1 MKITQAISISLI
13 ASLSASCIA
22 KAIPANGAGSDSIVT
37 TSDRARAP
45 EYVEASE
52 KGRVPFDD
60 IVSTSST
67 LENSEALIQERD
79 ADIVDIVI
87 PTSATL
93 EDTAAASAPDLA
105 SPTSSDPADVEAARA
120 IAKTRSPVSHVRG
133 KVFDRFINVWFENTN
148 FDTAMADR
156 MFSLSLPP
164 PKNIAHVLI
173 FDSKLQEICRERSS
187 LD

>member
-45 EYVEASE
+45 ENV
-52 KGRVPFDD
+52 
-60 IVSTSST
+60 
-67 LENSEALIQERD
+67 EALIQERD
-79 ADIVDIVI
+79 ADIVDIVV

-93 EDTAAASAPDLA
+93 EDTAATSAPDLA

-156 MFSLSLPP
+156 MFAPNPP
-164 PKNIAHVLI
+164 PQKHCSCANFLIANFKKFAEKGLLLTNYLAVTHPSEPNYLAAVGG
-173 FDSKLQEICRERSS
+173 
-187 LD
+187 